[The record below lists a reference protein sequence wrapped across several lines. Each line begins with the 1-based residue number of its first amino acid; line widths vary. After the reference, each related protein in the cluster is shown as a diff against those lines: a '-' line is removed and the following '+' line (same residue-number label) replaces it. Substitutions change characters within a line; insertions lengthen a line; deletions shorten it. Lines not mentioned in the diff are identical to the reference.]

1 MRKVQVLALIVLA
14 GDQDLEE
21 KEEYI
26 VLYIKYIIYYTN
38 IKYVLIIVWI
48 LMYMKANSK
57 VFGGVIFLL
66 CQILH
71 GILKY

>member
-38 IKYVLIIVWI
+38 IKYVLIIV
-48 LMYMKANSK
+48 
-57 VFGGVIFLL
+57 
-66 CQILH
+66 
-71 GILKY
+71 